1 MEKVELFKEN
11 NKVIKTVTNFEDFK
25 DVIRVFCKEPYYE
38 ILSDKDC
45 EEEYNLYV
53 EKGRGFFRHMERS
66 GRRL

>member
-25 DVIRVFCKEPYYE
+25 DVIRVFCEKPYYE

-45 EEEYNLYV
+45 EEEYNLIQN
-53 EKGRGFFRHMERS
+53 EIFFNQK
-66 GRRL
+66 